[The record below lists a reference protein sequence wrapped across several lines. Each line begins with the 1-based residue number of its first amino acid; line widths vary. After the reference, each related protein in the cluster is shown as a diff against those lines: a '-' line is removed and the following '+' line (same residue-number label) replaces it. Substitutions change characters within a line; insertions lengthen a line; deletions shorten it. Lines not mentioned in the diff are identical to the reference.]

1 MALKGSQ
8 NPFLI
13 ESIFNVYTPMVISRI
28 PIVPEISG
36 ISPSI
41 MNEVRIRNRGVK
53 ARKGMVRERGEIL
66 IALIERIMAAI
77 SRGSSRRMISQK
89 VLSRLGISINGSRTI
104 RYGMAKRCLIQVR
117 RYSSVVARDFLVRAS
132 VVAEKKAE
140 SSA

>member
-1 MALKGSQ
+1 M
-8 NPFLI
+8 
-13 ESIFNVYTPMVISRI
+13 
-28 PIVPEISG
+28 
-36 ISPSI
+36 

-53 ARKGMVRERGEIL
+53 ARNGMVRERGEIL
-66 IALIERIMAAI
+66 IALIERIIAVI
-77 SRGSSRRMISQK
+77 SRGSNRRMISQK
-89 VLSRLGISINGSRTI
+89 VLSRCGISINGTRAK